1 MKSLLVAAAAT
12 IGLLAVAPANAQ
24 TSVTTT
30 TTTTSPSTTG
40 SITIAP
46 EKRTIIRERL
56 STSSPV
62 TVKEEVSV
70 GWTVPESV
78 ELQTVPDTIV
88 ADIPTVKGYRY
99 FVHDDNVVLVDPQ
112 TRKVVTIVE

>member
-1 MKSLLVAAAAT
+1 MKSYMIAAAT
-12 IGLLAVAPANAQ
+12 AIGLLAAVPAGAQ

-30 TTTTSPSTTG
+30 TTETTG

-46 EKRTIIRERL
+46 EQRTVIQQRL
-56 STSSPV
+56 STTKPV
-62 TVKEEVSV
+62 TVKEKVTV
-70 GWTVPESV
+70 GTTVPSTV

-88 ADIPTVKGYRY
+88 SDIPSVKGYSY
-99 FVHDDNVVLVDPQ
+99 FVYNDDVVFVDPK

>member
-1 MKSLLVAAAAT
+1 MKAFVIAAAAAA
-12 IGLLAVAPANAQ
+12 GLMAAVPAGAQ
-24 TSVTTT
+24 TSVT

-46 EKRTIIRERL
+46 EKRTVIRQQL
-56 STSSPV
+56 STAKPV
-62 TVKEEVSV
+62 TVKEKVSV
-70 GWTVPESV
+70 GWTVPETV

-88 ADIPTVKGYRY
+88 SDIPSVKGYRY
-99 FVHDDNVVLVDPQ
+99 FVYNDDVVLVDPK

>member
-1 MKSLLVAAAAT
+1 MRSFVLAAAAAT
-12 IGLLAVAPANAQ
+12 GLLAVAPALAQ
-24 TSVTTT
+24 TSVTT

-46 EKRTIIRERL
+46 EKRTVIREKL
-56 STSSPV
+56 STAKPV
-62 TVKEEVSV
+62 KVKEKVTV
-70 GWTVPESV
+70 GWTVPETV

-88 ADIPTVKGYRY
+88 ADIPNVKGYRY
-99 FVHDDNVVLVDPQ
+99 FVHEDNVVLVDPQ